1 VTESY
6 FHRRGESF
14 EARDIAA
21 GPWSPD
27 MLHGRLLGGL
37 AARALEAEFVGPGMR
52 VARLTVDL
60 FRPAGFEEISVATS
74 EVRRGRRITVADAV
88 VTVGEHAV
96 ASARAV
102 VLAEGDPPPGV
113 IWAAPVWESPHPST
127 LPPPPARADDL
138 VETEPLW
145 QFRIHEAGFESAGQA
160 RIWTNETGRLVDD
173 EPVTPFVR
181 AALSSDLA
189 SPLANGG
196 DVGVGY
202 INGDYTL
209 AIARYPTSDWVG
221 LEAAA
226 HLAADGIAVGA
237 CTLYDLDGP
246 FATSTT
252 TALANPIL
260 EGG

>member
-1 VTESY
+1 MTESY
-6 FHRRGESF
+6 FLRAGESF

-37 AARALEAEFVGPGMR
+37 AARALETEFVDPGTR

-60 FRPAGFEEISVATS
+60 FRPAGFEEIHVSTAI
-74 EVRRGRRITVADAV
+74 VRRGRRITVADAV
-88 VTVGEHAV
+88 VTVGEHDV

-102 VLAEGDPPPGV
+102 VLAEGEPPPGT
-113 IWAAPVWESPHPST
+113 IWAAATWESPHPST
-127 LPPPPARADDL
+127 LPPPPPRADDL
-138 VETEPLW
+138 VEVESLW
-145 QFRIHEAGFESAGQA
+145 EIRMHEGGFESSDRA
-160 RIWTNETGRLVDD
+160 RVWTNETGRLVED
-173 EPVTPFVR
+173 EDITPFVR

-189 SPLANGG
+189 SPLANAG

-209 AIARYPTSDWVG
+209 AMARYPTSDWVG
-221 LEAAA
+221 LEAAT
-226 HLAADGIAVGA
+226 HLASDGIAVGA

-260 EGG
+260 DGS